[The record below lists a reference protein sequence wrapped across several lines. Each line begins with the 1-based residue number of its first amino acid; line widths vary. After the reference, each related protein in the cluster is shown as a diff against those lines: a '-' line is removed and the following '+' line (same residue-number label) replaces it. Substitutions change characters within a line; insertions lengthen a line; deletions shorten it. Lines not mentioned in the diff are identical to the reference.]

1 MASEQ
6 FEIPKKLINKAAD
19 LVVWSK
25 SEVSTYL
32 YRPTYLQTIAPT
44 QQLIVVAF
52 SFILSAYC
60 FNFYNHPALP

>member
-25 SEVSTYL
+25 SEVSISVL
-32 YRPTYLQTIAPT
+32 TIAPT
-44 QQLIVVAF
+44 
-52 SFILSAYC
+52 C
-60 FNFYNHPALP
+60 